1 MDSTETENITGADIV
16 KDGEGRQ
23 YHIGLAPG
31 ELAENIVI
39 VGDPDRPE
47 RTKHLFSDI
56 YLDKRVREFR
66 TITGKI
72 DEMDISIMSTGI
84 GTDNTEIC
92 LIEIMQI
99 CKSPTIIRA
108 GSCGSLQEFIA
119 IGDLVISTGSV
130 RLEQT
135 STFFVPEG
143 YPAIANFEVI
153 LALTEAAGSLNTTFH
168 VGLTASAAGFYGAQ
182 GRKIPGLPL
191 RFPNLREDLSNLN
204 VYNMEMETSTL
215 FNLSQILKLRAG
227 SVCAV
232 YAKRLSD
239 EFIPNDKKR
248 IAEMNCL
255 ETAITSH
262 KILRKMDLVKKQA
275 NKKHWVPSLSLE

>member
-1 MDSTETENITGADIV
+1 MDPKETENITGANLV

-31 ELAENIVI
+31 ELAENIII

-47 RTKHLFSDI
+47 RAKHFFSEI
-56 YLDKRVREFR
+56 YLDKQVREFR
-66 TITGKI
+66 TITGRI

-108 GSCGSLQEFIA
+108 GSCGSLQEFIG

-182 GRKIPGLPL
+182 GRKVPGLPL
-191 RFPNLREDLSNLN
+191 RFPNLSDDLSKLN

-239 EFIPNDKKR
+239 EFIPNDKKK

-255 ETAITSH
+255 ETAINAN
-262 KILRKMDLVKKQA
+262 KILRKMERIKKKT
-275 NKKHWVPSLSLE
+275 NKKYWAPSLSLE

>member
-1 MDSTETENITGADIV
+1 MDPKETKNITGADIV
-16 KDGEGRQ
+16 KDREGRQ

-47 RTKHLFSDI
+47 KAKHFFSEI
-56 YLDKRVREFR
+56 YLDKKVREFR
-66 TITGKI
+66 TITGRI

-92 LIEIMQI
+92 MIEIMQT

-108 GSCGSLQEFIA
+108 GSCGSLQGFIG

-143 YPAIANFEVI
+143 YPAIANFEVN
-153 LALTEAAGSLNTTFH
+153 LALIEAADSLNTTFH

-182 GRKIPGLPL
+182 GRKVPGLPL
-191 RFPNLREDLSNLN
+191 RFPNLSDDLSKIN

-239 EFIPNDKKR
+239 EFIPNDKKK

-255 ETAITSH
+255 ETAITAH
-262 KILRKMDLVKKQA
+262 KILRKMEHIKKKT
-275 NKKHWVPSLSLE
+275 NKKHWTPSLSIE

>member
-1 MDSTETENITGADIV
+1 
-16 KDGEGRQ
+16 
-23 YHIGLAPG
+23 
-31 ELAENIVI
+31 
-39 VGDPDRPE
+39 
-47 RTKHLFSDI
+47 
-56 YLDKRVREFR
+56 
-66 TITGKI
+66 
-72 DEMDISIMSTGI
+72 
-84 GTDNTEIC
+84 
-92 LIEIMQI
+92 MQI

-108 GSCGSLQEFIA
+108 GSCGSLQGFIG
-119 IGDLVISTGSV
+119 IGGLVISTGSV

-168 VGLTASAAGFYGAQ
+168 IGLTASAAGFYGAQ
-182 GRKIPGLPL
+182 GRKVLGLPL
-191 RFPNLREDLSNLN
+191 RFPNLCKDLSKLK

-239 EFIPNDKKR
+239 EFIPNDKKK

-255 ETAITSH
+255 ETAI
-262 KILRKMDLVKKQA
+262 KANKVLRKMDSIKKKT
-275 NKKHWVPSLSLE
+275 NKKYWVPSLSLE